1 MNGWAVVVA
10 GGVTVGYGA
19 LSRRL
24 STTAVSGP
32 LVFMLCGPAIGPL
45 GLDRLD
51 PARDLRSRGVAGG
64 RAVAPDVRGRGG
76 NQGRELAPGGVPA
89 AAAAHGGSAGH
100 DGSGMAG
107 GLALLPG
114 LTVWELALV
123 AAVLAPTDAALGQ
136 QAVSNKRVPALVAR
150 RCDRNHGRLDRGE
163 PAALVAGPAGGLA
176 EPASADS
183 LDCSMSGGSVQ
194 LGPSPP
200 GRPTL
205 SPDVLVRPGG
215 RSGRLRRW
223 AGG

>member
-1 MNGWAVVVA
+1 MLEGALLLLMFADAA
-10 GGVTVGYGA
+10 GIRAGNSRREEFLPLRLLTVGLPATMA
-19 LSRRL
+19 L
-24 STTAVSGP
+24 GW
-32 LVFMLCGPAIGPL
+32 
-45 GLDRLD
+45 
-51 PARDLRSRGVAGG
+51 
-64 RAVAPDVRGRGG
+64 
-76 NQGRELAPGGVPA
+76 LAAWP
-89 AAAAHGGSAGH
+89 
-100 DGSGMAG
+100 
-107 GLALLPG
+107 LLPG